1 MKGDIR
7 VADTVHVDTK
17 EIQNYCHDNKI
28 ELYDFVHAAILQ
40 TYLRLAGDYF
50 DYFTNDKKVKV
61 IDFIIESINVY
72 ETIELP
78 FEINICSNNDSF
90 TVTYK
95 KKKLTNE
102 LKNNF
107 LNCIR
112 TVISDMIL
120 KEYVYDVRLLS
131 DSEEHEIYKTS
142 TGKPIYYDE
151 KKTWIDT
158 FIKNAEMQPD
168 HIAVVDRL

>member
-95 KKKLTNE
+95 K
-102 LKNNF
+102 
-107 LNCIR
+107 
-112 TVISDMIL
+112 
-120 KEYVYDVRLLS
+120 
-131 DSEEHEIYKTS
+131 
-142 TGKPIYYDE
+142 
-151 KKTWIDT
+151 
-158 FIKNAEMQPD
+158 
-168 HIAVVDRL
+168 